1 MLLVCGANGNL
12 GGRVVA
18 ALQRSVGRS
27 GFIAGTRDPGSPF
40 AQSLARSGVQVRR
53 VDYDDPAGLPQAFVG
68 VEAVLIIST
77 YADNSRRLQQHLNVI
92 EAARAAGV
100 RRLVYTSFL
109 DAGPDALSEHSRLVH
124 YPTEQALIQSGLEYT
139 ILRHA
144 LYADL
149 FINDLALTLET
160 GVLRRASG
168 TAACAYIARDDLG
181 VSAAAVLANEG
192 HENRIYTETMLQT
205 VTGHEVARTIGEVFG
220 REVRYEAV
228 AAEDWPAF
236 MERHYGVPLHL
247 ARSAV
252 GTMRAIESG
261 AFDVATADYERIVGR
276 RPQTLKEF
284 LLAHR
289 EAAALRQ

>member
-12 GGRVVA
+12 GGAVVA
-18 ALQRSVGRS
+18 ALRRSVGPA
-27 GFIAGTRDPGSPF
+27 GFIAGTRDPQSPF
-40 AQSLARSGVQVRR
+40 ARSLAHSGVQVRR
-53 VDYDDPAGLPQAFVG
+53 VDYDDPASLPEAFAG
-68 VEAVLIIST
+68 IEAVLIIST

-92 EAARAAGV
+92 EAAKAVGV

-124 YPTEQALIQSGLEYT
+124 YPTEQALIRSGLDYT

-149 FINDLALTLET
+149 FIGDLSLTLET
-160 GVLRRASG
+160 GVLHRASG

-181 VSAAAVLANEG
+181 VSAAAVLANKG
-192 HENRIYTETMLQT
+192 HENRIYTETMLQPL
-205 VTGHEVARTIGEVFG
+205 TGDEVAQTLGEVFG
-220 REVRYEAV
+220 REIRYEAV
-228 AAEDWPAF
+228 AAEDWPVF
-236 MERHYGVPLHL
+236 MERHLGVPLVL
-247 ARSAV
+247 ARSAI

-261 AFDVATADYERIVGR
+261 AFDVATTDYERIAGR
-276 RPQTLKEF
+276 KPRTLEEF

-289 EAAALRQ
+289 QAAAGAV